1 MAKNQAN
8 SNQIKDKAIL
18 SRHIGVQEI
27 DGTHLKDG
35 AVGSDQLAL
44 ASVTEDHLNVDWSAK
59 ASEILKTKL
68 VIDYVQAQAVTVS
81 ATSGTVNV
89 STLITAPLA
98 TVDEPLG
105 VVVDPAKN
113 FVIIRT
119 ETDVT
124 EPIRDTDG
132 EEVKG
137 RLTHD
142 GTDFVINFFTNKAG
156 IEVPFEFSVDTSIVF
171 QYPKR
176 FDFYSV
182 SEMFGVNEKFV
193 DYGVDASTRYD
204 ITQLVADIF
213 GGTYV
218 LNGDGVGVNADT
230 LLSQV
235 VTNADAIDAILETVA
250 EMQEYAE
257 ETRALVEAKAQEN
270 ADAIAA
276 IAIAQRFDKV
286 IEEADLTGDATT
298 FAIVAPVDKEPA
310 PGNYDVYLNGM
321 LQMVGVH
328 YTEASY
334 IDGRV
339 ESIDFAPDAL
349 VAGDVVQVR
358 WFA

>member
-1 MAKNQAN
+1 MAKNQVN
-8 SNQIKDKAIL
+8 SNQIKDVAVL
-18 SRHIGVQEI
+18 GRHIGLQEI
-27 DGTHLKDG
+27 DSTHLKDG
-35 AVGSDQLAL
+35 AVGSTQLAL

-89 STLITAPLA
+89 SSLITAPLA

-105 VVVDPAKN
+105 VVVEPGKN
-113 FVIIRT
+113 VVILRT
-119 ETDVT
+119 STDVT

-142 GTDFVINFFTNKAG
+142 GTDFTINFFTNKAG
-156 IEVPFEFSVDTSIVF
+156 VEVPFEFSADTSIVF

-213 GGTYV
+213 GGTYT
-218 LNGDGVGVNADT
+218 LTGDGKAANADT
-230 LLSQV
+230 LLSTV
-235 VTNADAIDAILETVA
+235 EVHTTELGAIQEAILE
-250 EMQEYAE
+250 
-257 ETRALVEAKAQEN
+257 LKD
-270 ADAIAA
+270 ADAANAAAASANTDAINA
-276 IAIAQRFDKV
+276 IAVPHRFDKV
-286 IEEADLTGDATT
+286 IVEEDIQDSAVSFAVVAD
-298 FAIVAPVDKEPA
+298 VDKEPV

-321 LQMVGVH
+321 LQMAGVH
-328 YTEASY
+328 YVDVTNV
-334 IDGRV
+334 DGKV
-339 ESIDFAPDAL
+339 ESVDFNPEAL
-349 VAGDVVQVR
+349 VPGDVVQIR